1 LDDRLRYRRT
11 GSRGS
16 RGSPEK
22 VYLAGKPPLVG
33 GLQVWAILEG
43 LKDSFTVPDI
53 PPDEDGSGRE
63 YAFAEGGLGGY
74 FFVFT

>member
-1 LDDRLRYRRT
+1 VSGRT

-16 RGSPEK
+16 RGSLEK
-22 VYLAGKPPLVG
+22 VYLAGKPTLVG
-33 GLQVWAILEG
+33 GLQVWAVLEG
-43 LKDSFTVPDI
+43 FKDSFALADI
-53 PPDEDGSGRE
+53 PQDEDGSGQE